1 MGKGVFALEGLTT
14 GITNVMGVVGTMVTE
29 ITGNPIFLFFL
40 AASMIPIALKVF
52 KKLKGAAK

>member
-1 MGKGVFALEGLTT
+1 MEGLTT